1 MKITKML
8 CIALCALIWLCAG
21 AQAAPDMNMAD
32 IRVQLDGAEYA
43 FPMRDADCGE
53 MTLPDVL
60 PEAGCYAIADADDG
74 TNTFRVRVDHCEGEA
89 WLTGFEINARNAGAK
104 AGALTIGETTR
115 KAALEIMGE
124 AVHATEN
131 TLEFAYGFDNYRWT
145 LTFRGEGD
153 DALLVGIAAH
163 SEVIARYGAPAEA
176 AEAALCDAGQ
186 SVQTLLDN
194 GWRLPKAYETKLI
207 PAAGDVQMGESVV
220 DRKSVV

>member
-89 WLTGFEINARNAGAK
+89 WLTGFEVNARNAGAK

-124 AVHATEN
+124 AVHATEI
-131 TLEFAYGFDNYRWT
+131 RWNLPMG
-145 LTFRGEGD
+145 LTI
-153 DALLVGIAAH
+153 IAGRSPSA
-163 SEVIARYGAPAEA
+163 ARATMRCWWASPHTA
-176 AEAALCDAGQ
+176 
-186 SVQTLLDN
+186 
-194 GWRLPKAYETKLI
+194 R
-207 PAAGDVQMGESVV
+207 
-220 DRKSVV
+220 